1 MFLFLATGA
10 MLWCPPDSYLARPRM
25 PPTSR
30 TLRLSLYTL
39 LIIAGAAL
47 AATLAIR
54 HAERQALEE
63 DAARANQQLALY
75 ANSLHTL
82 IDRYRA
88 LPAVLALDPQLRSAL
103 AGPVDAELQTA
114 LNLKL
119 EKINGAAQSSTLEL
133 LSITPASPSPPATGV
148 CPAAMSATIMAFDRT
163 SARPAPRAPGVFTRW
178 A

>member
-1 MFLFLATGA
+1 MVS
-10 MLWCPPDSYLARPRM
+10 CPPVLPSVCHSML
-25 PPTSR
+25 PTSR

-88 LPAVLALDPQLRSAL
+88 LP
-103 AGPVDAELQTA
+103 
-114 LNLKL
+114 
-119 EKINGAAQSSTLEL
+119 
-133 LSITPASPSPPATGV
+133 
-148 CPAAMSATIMAFDRT
+148 DRK
-163 SARPAPRAPGVFTRW
+163 SVV
-178 A
+178 